1 MTTGKH
7 ELDIKDLVDKLGSMA
22 NTGKCCAT
30 GTCDNYVTPH
40 LKAPLIPT
48 SRDSRDAFSLA
59 QAYGSLVS

>member
-7 ELDIKDLVDKLGSMA
+7 ELDLKDLVEKLGSMA
-22 NTGKCCAT
+22 ASGKDCGT
-30 GTCDNYVTPH
+30 GTCDNYTGITV
-40 LKAPLIPT
+40 KALLIPT